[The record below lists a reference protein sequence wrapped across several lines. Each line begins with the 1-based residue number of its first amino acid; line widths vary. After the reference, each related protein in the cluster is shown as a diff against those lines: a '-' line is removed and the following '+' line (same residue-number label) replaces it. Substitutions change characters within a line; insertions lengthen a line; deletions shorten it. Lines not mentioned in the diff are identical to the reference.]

1 MTAPTKAERIHSV
14 RHHGLRFALVVLLAA
29 MSVLPPAD
37 ARAQGS
43 YPNQT
48 IRLIVPFTAGGLPDT
63 IVRIIAPSIQTRLRA
78 TVIIENRPGGG
89 GGVAAAAL
97 AAAPPDGYQL
107 IITDLSFLSTN
118 PLIYKQLT
126 YDPKDFITV
135 AQVGVAP
142 LYLAVHPSVPAKSLV
157 EFVDYA
163 RGNPG
168 KINYGSSGVG
178 SLHHLSMEALKAH
191 YKLEMTHVPFR
202 GTGQS
207 VPALLGG
214 HVQALFSAYPSLG
227 GAAQAKE
234 VTILAGNGAKRSPQL
249 PEAPTVAEFIPGFDF
264 ASRIGIF
271 ARTGT
276 PSAITK
282 LIAETVIAV
291 TREPETINRF
301 STAGI
306 DAAGS
311 GPEDFAKALESERA
325 RVEAVVKVSGI
336 EPQ

>member
-1 MTAPTKAERIHSV
+1 
-14 RHHGLRFALVVLLAA
+14 
-29 MSVLPPAD
+29 
-37 ARAQGS
+37 
-43 YPNQT
+43 
-48 IRLIVPFTAGGLPDT
+48 
-63 IVRIIAPSIQTRLRA
+63 
-78 TVIIENRPGGG
+78 
-89 GGVAAAAL
+89 
-97 AAAPPDGYQL
+97 
-107 IITDLSFLSTN
+107 
-118 PLIYKQLT
+118 
-126 YDPKDFITV
+126 
-135 AQVGVAP
+135 
-142 LYLAVHPSVPAKSLV
+142 
-157 EFVDYA
+157 
-163 RGNPG
+163 
-168 KINYGSSGVG
+168 
-178 SLHHLSMEALKAH
+178 MEALKAH

-249 PEAPTVAEFIPGFDF
+249 PDAPTVAEFIPGFDF

-276 PSAITK
+276 PAAITK

-291 TREPETINRF
+291 TQEPETISRF

-311 GPEDFAKALESERA
+311 GPVDFAKALESERA

>member
-1 MTAPTKAERIHSV
+1 MTAPSKAERIRPV
-14 RHHGLRFALVVLLAA
+14 RDRRLRFAFAAALAA
-29 MSVLPPAD
+29 PFVLSPA
-37 ARAQGS
+37 AAGAQPQGS
-43 YPNQT
+43 HPNQT
-48 IRLIVPFTAGGLPDT
+48 IRLIVPFPAGGLPDT
-63 IVRIIAPSIQTRLRA
+63 IARIIAPSMQTRLKE
-78 TVIIENRPGGG
+78 TVIVENRPGSG
-89 GGVAAAAL
+89 GGVAATAL
-97 AAAPPDGYQL
+97 AAAPADGYQL
-107 IITDLSFLSTN
+107 IVTDLSFLSTN
-118 PLIYKQLT
+118 PFLYKQLT
-126 YDPKDFITV
+126 YNPKDISTV

-163 RGNPG
+163 RGNAG

-227 GAAQAKE
+227 GAA
-234 VTILAGNGAKRSPQL
+234 
-249 PEAPTVAEFIPGFDF
+249 
-264 ASRIGIF
+264 SRIGIF

-276 PSAITK
+276 PAAITK

-291 TREPETINRF
+291 TQEPETINRF

-306 DAAGS
+306 DAAGA
-311 GPEDFAKALESERA
+311 GPGDFAKALESERA